1 MEQKNEQA
9 QRLNAI
15 KEREKK
21 TNDSVIRMKTNLENI
36 QAEIKKV
43 SAHAIDL
50 YGSDDVAV
58 LRERFV
64 TDNKENEAGLTAFD
78 ESVTLREQLVDT
90 IEANTAKLRLS

>member
-9 QRLNAI
+9 QRLNSI

-21 TNDSVIRMKTNLENI
+21 TNDSVIRMRTNLENI
-36 QAEIKKV
+36 QAELKKV
-43 SAHAIDL
+43 SAQAIDL

-58 LRERFV
+58 LRDRYV
-64 TDNKENEAGLTAFD
+64 TDNKENEAALTSFD

-90 IEANTAKLRLS
+90 IETNTAKLRVN